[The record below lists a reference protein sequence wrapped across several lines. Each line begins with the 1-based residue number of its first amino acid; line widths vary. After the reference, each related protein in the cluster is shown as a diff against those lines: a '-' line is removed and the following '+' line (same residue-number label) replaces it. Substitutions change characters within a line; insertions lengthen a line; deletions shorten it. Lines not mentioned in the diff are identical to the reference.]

1 MLTRREAL
9 GLSGVLVTAGT
20 AGCLDRIPFIGDDPI
35 EFEASP
41 ASVPADILD
50 ATGYEETGVEEVVIE
65 ETFEAGGQSQD
76 VLVTNW
82 HAEYEK
88 SIDLDIGGLASMSN
102 VQAGVFTAI
111 STPKVEVLN
120 RTFNPV
126 AEMDTDELA
135 EMVQDQYDGLDNL
148 ERIGEDTATI
158 LGQST
163 TVGEYEG
170 QAELLEI
177 GETVDLTLHIAQAVE
192 SGDDLILG
200 IGGYPTDMQDQ
211 ERDDVFTMMEAI
223 KHDG

>member
-9 GLSGVLVTAGT
+9 AVSGVFLTAGT
-20 AGCLDRIPFIGDDPI
+20 AGCLDRIPFIGDEPI

-41 ASVPADILD
+41 ASVPDDELD
-50 ATGYEETGVEEVVIE
+50 ATEYEETGIE
-65 ETFEAGGQSQD
+65 EQVVERTFEAGGQSQD

-88 SIDLDIGGLASMSN
+88 TIDLDIGGVTTEDN
-102 VQAGVFTAI
+102 VQAAVFTAV

-126 AEMDTDELA
+126 ADMDTEELA
-135 EMVQDQYDGLDNL
+135 EMVQDQYEGMDDL
-148 ERIGEDTATI
+148 EHVGDDTATI

-163 TVGEYEG
+163 TVGEFEG
-170 QAELLEI
+170 EAELVEL
-177 GETVDLTLHIAQAVE
+177 GTTVDLTLHIAEAVD

-200 IGGYPTDMQDQ
+200 IGGYPTDMQAQ

-223 KHDG
+223 HHEG

>member
-41 ASVPADILD
+41 ASVPTDILD
-50 ATGYEETGVEEVVIE
+50 ATGYEESGVEEVVIE

-88 SIDLDIGGLASMSN
+88 SIDLDIGGLATMSN

-135 EMVQDQYDGLDNL
+135 EMVQDQYDGLDDL

-223 KHDG
+223 QHDG

>member
-41 ASVPADILD
+41 ASVPMDILD
-50 ATGYEETGVEEVVIE
+50 ATGYEESGVEEVVIE

-88 SIDLDIGGLASMSN
+88 SIDLDIGGLATMSN

-135 EMVQDQYDGLDNL
+135 EMVQDQYDGLDDL

-223 KHDG
+223 QHDG